1 MDLLF
6 HLCNNVKMQDL
17 NSLMVFI
24 EVVKTQSFTG
34 AARALNIQKS
44 TVSRKIAELETEL
57 GVNLIRRTTRQVV
70 ITSIGR
76 EYFKKT
82 QDHLTQLFH
91 IKQEIS
97 GQAIEPQGEIRI
109 SAPIDLGVTILPAPI
124 AQFQRLYPKIKI
136 DLRLEDR
143 IVDLVGENI
152 DVALRA
158 GKLLDSNLK
167 AKKLGIGQFGLYGSP
182 QALRGKS
189 VSHPNDLKK
198 LQVITF
204 TRPAGDFAWTLF
216 RGNQKVRLQA
226 NSNLRVNHLETIK
239 EILKQGDCIAMLP
252 SYLCR
257 GELMIGELIHILP
270 EWHGE
275 RSEMSLVYSAS
286 PFLPVAVRLFI
297 DFLHSEI
304 RF

>member
-6 HLCNNVKMQDL
+6 YLCNNVKMQDL
-17 NSLMVFI
+17 NSLRVFL
-24 EVVKTQSFTG
+24 EVVKTQSFSG
-34 AARALNIQKS
+34 AARALKIQKS
-44 TVSRKIAELETEL
+44 TVSRKVADLEEEL

-82 QDHLTQLFH
+82 QDHLTQLFQ
-91 IKQEIS
+91 INQEIS
-97 GQAIEPQGEIRI
+97 GQAVEPQGEIKI

-124 AQFQRLYPKIKI
+124 AKFQKLYPKIKI

-143 IVDLVGENI
+143 IVDLIGENI

-167 AKKLGIGQFGLYGSP
+167 AKRLGVGQFGLYGSP
-182 QALRGKS
+182 QALKGKS
-189 VSHPNDLKK
+189 LTHPNDLKK
-198 LQVITF
+198 HQVITF

-216 RGNQKVRLQA
+216 RGSQKVRLQT

-239 EILKQGDCIAMLP
+239 EILKQGEAIAMLP

-257 GELMIGELIHILP
+257 SELMMGELIHILP

-275 RSEMSLVYSAS
+275 KSEMSLVYSAS
-286 PFLPVAVRLFI
+286 PFLPVGVRLLI
-297 DFLHSEI
+297 DFLQSEL
-304 RF
+304 RL